1 MPLAERL
8 LLLTAWAHEGGTGGE
23 TTELTLAG
31 AELLELVLAGR
42 VDIRDG
48 AIRTTG
54 SGERPTTVLEGLA
67 EEFET
72 NEPTEAA
79 DWIGGNAGRV
89 RDACLRNLIERG
101 VVHERRKRR
110 WGFWPVRQY
119 VVEPGAQQSTLV
131 ELREFAA
138 GTDSAREVVALA
150 ELLRT
155 AEALHD
161 VLPEADAREVA
172 RRLDENDGDT
182 AVREAVGKA
191 VEQVRVAV
199 QTATTAGAFVA
210 VTNT

>member
-8 LLLTAWAHEGGTGGE
+8 LLLTAWADEGGTGGE

-42 VDIRDG
+42 VNIRNG
-48 AIRTTG
+48 SIRTTG

-72 NEPTEAA
+72 NEPIEAA

-89 RDACLRNLIERG
+89 RDACLRNLTDRG
-101 VVHERRKRR
+101 LVHEQRKRR

-119 VVEPGAQQSTLV
+119 VVEPGAQQSTLD
-131 ELREFAA
+131 ELREFAT
-138 GTDSAREVVALA
+138 GSDSARKVVALA

-155 AEALHD
+155 AERLHD
-161 VLPEADAREVA
+161 VLPEAEAREVA
-172 RRLDENDGDT
+172 RRLDEHDGDT
-182 AVREAVGKA
+182 AVHEAIDKA
-191 VEQVRVAV
+191 VEQVRLAV